1 MNTWNSIAWFPICVS
16 LTAIGLVLSWFA
28 FRRRGLRSGIRG
40 VAWSLIPLALYL
52 TGSILLVGRIGS
64 AIVQFA
70 SAFVFSPKTYAGVI
84 LLALALVI
92 FAVSGGIPLLSSRK
106 RRARKKELKQQGA
119 AGGEPPA
126 ATTSGSR
133 AVAEVGAAK
142 PAKPA
147 RPGKADG
154 DDKGLDDDVM
164 EILRRRGIS

>member
-1 MNTWNSIAWFPICVS
+1 MNTWNSIAWFPICVG

-84 LLALALVI
+84 LLALSLVI
-92 FAVSGGIPLLSSRK
+92 FVVSGGIPLLSSRK
-106 RRARKKELKQQGA
+106 RRARKKELKRQGT

-126 ATTSGSR
+126 ATGSGSR

-142 PAKPA
+142 QT
-147 RPGKADG
+147 RPGKG
-154 DDKGLDDDVM
+154 DDDGLDDDVM